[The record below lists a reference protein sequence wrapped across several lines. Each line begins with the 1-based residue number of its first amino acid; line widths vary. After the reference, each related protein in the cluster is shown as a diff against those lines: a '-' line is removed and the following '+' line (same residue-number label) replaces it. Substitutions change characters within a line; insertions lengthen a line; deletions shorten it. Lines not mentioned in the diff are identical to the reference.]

1 MAYTEVKLRNSKKYY
16 YRVISIRNK
25 DKISKKR
32 LYLGADLSNKE
43 LKEKEKQADIDL
55 KKLHNP
61 ALNKLKPKIIKILKK
76 NGIKKASIF
85 GSYARGDQKKN
96 SDLDILIEPT
106 EHMGLIDFS
115 GLKIELED
123 ELGKKVDLITYDYI
137 HPLLKENILNSE
149 VKII

>member
-1 MAYTEVKLRNSKKYY
+1 MVYTEVKLRNSKKYY
-16 YRVISIRNK
+16 YRVISIRKK

-32 LYLGADLSNKE
+32 IYLGVDLSNKKI
-43 LKEKEKQADIDL
+43 KEKENQADAEL

-61 ALNKLKPKIIKILKK
+61 ALNKIKPKIIKILKK
-76 NGIKKASIF
+76 NGIKKAGIF

-96 SDLDILIEPT
+96 SDVDILIEPT

-115 GLKIELED
+115 GLKIELE
-123 ELGKKVDLITYDYI
+123 ERLRKKVDLITYKYI
-137 HPLLKENILNSE
+137 HPSLKENILNSE